1 MTTLQIKMNDTTL
14 YKSLSNIAKKE
25 NRSISQ
31 EVIYILDKYLSKPQQ
46 TINNSI
52 EQFLNLSYE
61 DERSADEIIEDQK
74 SITTRTKI

>member
-14 YKSLSNIAKKE
+14 YKSLSNVAKKE

-31 EVIYILDKYLSKPQQ
+31 EVVYILDKYLSKPQQ

>member
-31 EVIYILDKYLSKPQQ
+31 EVVYILDKYLSKPQQ